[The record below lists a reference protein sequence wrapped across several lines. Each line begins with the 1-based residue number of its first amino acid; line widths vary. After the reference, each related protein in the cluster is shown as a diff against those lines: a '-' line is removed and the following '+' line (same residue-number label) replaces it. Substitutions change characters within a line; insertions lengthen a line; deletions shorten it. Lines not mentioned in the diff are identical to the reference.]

1 MSRFSKETKKE
12 SKHLLLTL
20 MLGMVVFGGAVS
32 FLFRD
37 SKEEE
42 EKKKITESIVDI
54 TLPTPPPPP
63 PPETDPDLTEPE
75 EADIREESSN
85 EPEIAPSTEM
95 ASDSSDLDL
104 NIDVG
109 DLAEGTGGGFVV
121 NVPRFATRG
130 GRGGGGGDGLGSDEA
145 DSPPT
150 PISKLPPT
158 YPTALLSKGVG
169 GRVMISCVVDASGQ
183 VVSSAI
189 KQSSGHSELD
199 KAALAAVARWK
210 FKPAVKEGRS
220 IKSTCSVPF
229 NFEVK
234 KS

>member
-1 MSRFSKETKKE
+1 MSRFSAETKKE
-12 SKHLLLTL
+12 NKHLLITL
-20 MLGMVVFGGAVS
+20 MLGVVLFGGAVS
-32 FLFRD
+32 FLFRN

-42 EKKKITESIVDI
+42 AKKKITESIVDI

-63 PPETDPDLTEPE
+63 PETDPDLTEPE
-75 EADIREESSN
+75 ETDIKEESS
-85 EPEIAPSTEM
+85 EPEIAPTTEM

-104 NIDVG
+104 GLDPG
-109 DLAEGTGGGFVV
+109 DLAEGTGGNFVV

-130 GRGGGGGDGLGSDEA
+130 GRGGGGDGMGSDEA

-183 VVSSAI
+183 VVSSTI

>member
-1 MSRFSKETKKE
+1 MSRFSAETKKE
-12 SKHLLLTL
+12 NKHLLITL
-20 MLGMVVFGGAVS
+20 MLGVVVFGGAVS
-32 FLFRD
+32 FLFRN
-37 SKEEE
+37 SEEE
-42 EKKKITESIVDI
+42 ETKKKVSESIVDI

-75 EADIREESSN
+75 EADIKEESS
-85 EPEIAPSTEM
+85 EPEIAPTTEM

-104 NIDVG
+104 GLDPG
-109 DLAEGTGGGFVV
+109 DLAEGTGGNFVV

-130 GRGGGGGDGLGSDEA
+130 GRGGGGDGMGSDEA

-183 VVSSAI
+183 VVSSSI

-210 FKPAVKEGRS
+210 FKPAVKDGRS

>member
-1 MSRFSKETKKE
+1 MSRFSAADKKE
-12 SKHLLLTL
+12 NKHLLISL
-20 MLGMVVFGGAVS
+20 MLGTVIFGGAVS
-32 FLFRD
+32 LLFHNSD
-37 SKEEE
+37 EEG
-42 EKKKITESIVDI
+42 KKKKDTTSIVDI
-54 TLPTPPPPP
+54 TLPPPPPP

-75 EADIREESSN
+75 ETDIKEESS
-85 EPEIAPSTEM
+85 EPEIAPTADM
-95 ASDSSDLDL
+95 ASESSELDL
-104 NIDVG
+104 NIDIG

-121 NVPRFATRG
+121 NVPRFGTRG
-130 GRGGGGGDGLGSDEA
+130 GKGGGGDGLGGEEV

-169 GRVMISCVVDASGQ
+169 GRVMISCVIDASGQ
-183 VVSSAI
+183 VASSTI
-189 KQSSGHSELD
+189 KQSSGYSDLD
-199 KAALAAVARWK
+199 KAALSAVARWK
-210 FKPAVKEGRS
+210 FKPAVKDGRP

>member
-1 MSRFSKETKKE
+1 MSRFSAETKKE
-12 SKHLLLTL
+12 NKHLLITL
-20 MLGMVVFGGAVS
+20 MLGVVVFGGAVS
-32 FLFRD
+32 FLFRN
-37 SKEEE
+37 SEEE
-42 EKKKITESIVDI
+42 ETKKKTTESIVDI

-75 EADIREESSN
+75 ETDIKEESS

-95 ASDSSDLDL
+95 ASESSDLDL
-104 NIDVG
+104 GLDIG

-130 GRGGGGGDGLGSDEA
+130 GKGGGGDGLGSDEA

-158 YPTALLSKGVG
+158 YPSTLLSKGVG

-183 VVSSAI
+183 VVSSSI

>member
-1 MSRFSKETKKE
+1 MSRFSAESKKE
-12 SKHLLLTL
+12 NKHLLISL
-20 MLGMVVFGGAVS
+20 MLGAVIFGGAVS
-32 FLFRD
+32 FLFRN
-37 SKEEE
+37 SGEE
-42 EKKKITESIVDI
+42 EKKKKDTTSIVDI
-54 TLPTPPPPP
+54 TLPTPPPP

-75 EADIREESSN
+75 ETDIKEESS
-85 EPEIAPSTEM
+85 EPEIAPTAEM
-95 ASDSSDLDL
+95 SSETTDLDL
-104 NIDVG
+104 NIDIG
-109 DLAEGTGGGFVV
+109 DLAEGTGGSFVV

-130 GRGGGGGDGLGSDEA
+130 GRGGDGDGLGSEEA

-158 YPTALLSKGVG
+158 YPSALLSKGVG
-169 GRVMISCVVDASGQ
+169 GRVMISCVIDASGQ
-183 VVSSAI
+183 VASSTI
-189 KQSSGHSELD
+189 KQSSGYSELD
-199 KAALAAVARWK
+199 KAALVAVARWK

>member
-1 MSRFSKETKKE
+1 MSRFSAETKKE
-12 SKHLLLTL
+12 NKHLLITL
-20 MLGMVVFGGAVS
+20 MLGVVVFGGAVS
-32 FLFRD
+32 FLFRN

-42 EKKKITESIVDI
+42 TKKKTTESIVDI

-63 PPETDPDLTEPE
+63 PETDPDLTEPE
-75 EADIREESSN
+75 ESDIKEESS
-85 EPEIAPSTEM
+85 EPEIAPTTEM

-104 NIDVG
+104 NLDIG
-109 DLAEGTGGGFVV
+109 DLAEGTGGNFVV

-130 GRGGGGGDGLGSDEA
+130 GRGGGGDGLGSDEA
-145 DSPPT
+145 DLPPT

-158 YPTALLSKGVG
+158 YPSALLSKGVG
-169 GRVMISCVVDASGQ
+169 GRVMISCVIDASGQ
-183 VVSSAI
+183 VVSSSI